1 MALEIEIDPGSDTFE
16 AGDDRWLTQVA
27 GLYDELRAGGVPI
40 REESTPAPGE
50 KGDISMVIAA
60 LGSAGAFTAAI
71 TVIQSWLSRARDRH
85 LSLKIKNGKDEKEIV
100 LEANMDS
107 ATMEETHDGGHEASR
122 RSVTVGIHR
131 ALLVANSKFYEDP
144 THLPELNAPIYDM
157 TRLKKALT
165 HPTIGVF
172 DPGQVKLLPN
182 ARCADA
188 LLSIESFFLDC
199 EPDDTLLLYY
209 SGHGKLDINNN
220 FFLCAADTR
229 LDRLLSTAIRD
240 EQVNAMMRSSPAR
253 SFVLVLDCCSSGG
266 WKSATDLLP
275 DPLRDGRFLITSSRA
290 GQNSSDAAV
299 VTESSPFTKYLVEAI
314 ADADVDVDDDGFVD
328 IDEIY
333 KYVERS
339 LKDSGQEAQRD
350 FDKSK
355 GTVALAR
362 RPTRRSRGRPR
373 TRAQPA
379 IGPEEPP
386 SLSVVPERIEV
397 AGVRPDD
404 LPVVERIYVYNR
416 GGGVLDWTADSD
428 DAWISLEPLDDYVR
442 VSLAP
447 TVAGSSRGTVY
458 VRAPDGVVERVPVQ
472 IELEEGRKPSPS
484 RGSGGHSSSQ
494 SGPGP
499 RRWPWR
505 PWPSWSWS
513 PLRSRRTST
522 PPLRARSGQSGWRC
536 AGDGPPPTEMV
547 LRVASRAD
555 RRRGARPS

>member
-1 MALEIEIDPGSDTFE
+1 M
-16 AGDDRWLTQVA
+16 
-27 GLYDELRAGGVPI
+27 
-40 REESTPAPGE
+40 
-50 KGDISMVIAA
+50 
-60 LGSAGAFTAAI
+60 
-71 TVIQSWLSRARDRH
+71 
-85 LSLKIKNGKDEKEIV
+85 
-100 LEANMDS
+100 
-107 ATMEETHDGGHEASR
+107 
-122 RSVTVGIHR
+122 GIHR

-157 TRLKKALT
+157 SRLEKALT

-275 DPLRDGRFLITSSRA
+275 DPLTGQGRFLITSSRA
-290 GQNSSDAAV
+290 GQNSKDAAV

-314 ADADVDVDDDGFVD
+314 ADADVDIDDDGFVD

-362 RPTRRSRGRPR
+362 RPIEKDEVVP
-373 TRAQPA
+373 QPVPDPH
-379 IGPEEPP
+379 IGPEEPT

-447 TVAGSSRGTVY
+447 TAAGSSRGTVY
-458 VRAPDGVVERVPVQ
+458 VRAPDGVVQRVPVQ
-472 IELEEGRKPSPS
+472 IELEEGKKPV
-484 RGSGGHSSSQ
+484 RAAAQRSS

-499 RRWPWR
+499 EPRR
-505 PWPSWSWS
+505 
-513 PLRSRRTST
+513 
-522 PPLRARSGQSGWRC
+522 
-536 AGDGPPPTEMV
+536 
-547 LRVASRAD
+547 
-555 RRRGARPS
+555 